1 MEAVMLSR
9 NNIHEKLRKMEPQ
22 KQRFSIRK
30 FTVGVASVLIGL
42 TFMGINS
49 QTVNAETTD
58 PEKVDATEEN
68 SEQVEKS
75 NDQTLSDVK
84 VQNEANASDSKTVE
98 PKNTDS
104 STETVSADN
113 NKSLK
118 NDQDNQKLTGK
129 SDSQETK
136 NSSER
141 NESEQQNTSAKNVR
155 ENDSTPAAEVN
166 KDDSSQRKEEQSP
179 VNSSVKEQQNKDNN
193 SDVAGKNATNIA
205 TPKDSNKNIKTD
217 SKKLTPGQV
226 EKSWRVELFAKDEN
240 LNNKATTLPVENP
253 KEYPTEYANDNNLNN
268 LTLYDTNNSSTR
280 ETVNLKDMYI
290 YQVAQLNDTK
300 QTAILAR
307 KSADDDNVYA
317 FIITPIWGSYYKS
330 YEAYRI
336 SNSNSNHILDLSNG
350 YKIYYTAPGTMEFN
364 DETIHY
370 SGSTLITGGRYQTL
384 RNEYSLSNVATDS
397 YSASIGEILPT
408 YQGNK
413 DTYSLVKFYDKN
425 GNLVKNDQDAI
436 YVEGWPGQTFTL
448 KNVSQYLK
456 VHKGYYLSNQKE
468 IYDHTDEDGNLTG
481 SISDFEVGGYYRKVY
496 YNNNGKI
503 SFIGLYHQIS
513 PDGTMAVSL
522 LNANGEQKGDTQYV
536 RAGKSVK
543 FDSDYGYAGYNWTAR
558 NPYVTGSVH
567 AIKYVQLGSVV
578 LYDKATGATLKEKQ
592 YKNDDSDPASAQ
604 LPYSYDKLNDLLKGK
619 GYVLDP
625 EFKESDYELAN
636 GQYSQDLR
644 IPYVKQIEV
653 TYSGSDSK
661 TYDGNPAEFNVQSV
675 KWTGG
680 LKTNTLTAGDFD
692 WSTGQA
698 PSDAGSYTLS
708 LNKKG
713 EAALRAA
720 NTNYNIQKISGSY
733 SYTIKP
739 AEVKAVTYSGSDS
752 KTYNGEPAAFDVQS
766 VEWTGLTDLNTST
779 LTAGDFDW
787 STADKQAPSA
797 AGAYTL
803 SLNETGKAALRAANK
818 NYNIKE
824 ISGSYSYTINP
835 AEVKAVTYSG
845 SDSKTYDGEPA
856 EFNVQSVKW
865 TGLTGLNT
873 STLTADD
880 FDWSTADKKAP
891 SAAGTY
897 TLSLNEKGKAALR
910 AANKNYNIKE
920 ISGSYSYTINPV
932 EADKDGHKI
941 PNAPTPQYKNDP
953 TQDTSVTYHPVKKP
967 GNKSHNHSGNKG
979 KISSKTVA
987 HKTQT
992 LTIVA
997 TANKSE
1003 KAQSNSTAK
1012 VEKSTSTNDK
1022 ETLPQTGE
1030 KNENEAGIFGLAI
1043 AAISSLFGLA
1053 AGKKRRKKEN

>member
-1 MEAVMLSR
+1 MLSR
-9 NNIHEKLRKMEPQ
+9 NNIHEKLRKMQPQ

-58 PEKVDATEEN
+58 SEEVDATEKN

-118 NDQDNQKLTGK
+118 NDQDNQQLTGK

-141 NESEQQNTSAKNVR
+141 NESEQQNTSAENVK

-193 SDVAGKNATNIA
+193 SGVAGKNATNIA

-226 EKSWRVELFAKDEN
+226 EKSWRVELFAEDKN
-240 LNNKATTLPVENP
+240 LNNNATTLPVENP
-253 KEYPTEYANDNNLNN
+253 EEYPTKYANNNNLNH
-268 LTLYDTNNSSTR
+268 LTLYDTNNHSTG

-290 YQVAQLNDTK
+290 YQVAQLNDTN

-317 FIITPIWGSYYKS
+317 FIITPEYNFWGSYYKS
-330 YEAYRI
+330 SYKAYRI
-336 SNSNSNHILDLSNG
+336 NSNNILDLSKG
-350 YKIYYTAPGTMEFN
+350 YKIYYNAPGTMEFSGK
-364 DETIHY
+364 TINY
-370 SGSTLITGGRYQTL
+370 SGSTLIKGGLYLNGRYQTL
-384 RNEYSLSNVATDS
+384 QNEYSISNVATG
-397 YSASIGEILPT
+397 SASTSIGEILPT

-425 GNLVKNDQDAI
+425 GNLVENDQDAI

-448 KNVSQYLK
+448 ENVSQYLK

-468 IYDHTDEDGNLTG
+468 IDEHTDHDGNLTG

-496 YNNNGKI
+496 YNNKGQI

-513 PDGTMAVSL
+513 SDGKMEVSAL
-522 LNANGEQKGDTQYV
+522 KANGEKIGNTQEV
-536 RAGKSVK
+536 EAGKSVK
-543 FDSDYGYAGYNWTAR
+543 FSIDTQTTWTAR

-578 LYDKATGATLKEKQ
+578 LYDKTTGDTLKEVQ

-604 LPYSYDKLNDLLKGK
+604 LPYSYGQLNDLLSHE

-644 IPYVKQIEV
+644 IPYVKQI
-653 TYSGSDSK
+653 K
-661 TYDGNPAEFNVQSV
+661 V
-675 KWTGG
+675 K
-680 LKTNTLTAGDFD
+680 
-692 WSTGQA
+692 
-698 PSDAGSYTLS
+698 
-708 LNKKG
+708 
-713 EAALRAA
+713 
-720 NTNYNIQKISGSY
+720 
-733 SYTIKP
+733 
-739 AEVKAVTYSGSDS
+739 YSGSDS
-752 KTYNGEPAAFDVQS
+752 KTYNGKPAEFNVQNVQS

-779 LTAGDFDW
+779 LTADDFTW
-787 STADKQAPSA
+787 NTADHKAPTA
-797 AGAYTL
+797 AGNYTL
-803 SLNETGKAALRAANK
+803 SLNANGEAALRAANK

-824 ISGSYSYTINP
+824 ISGSYNYTINP

-845 SDSKTYDGEPA
+845 SDSKTYNGKPA
-856 EFNVQSVKW
+856 EFNVQNVQSVEW
-865 TGLTGLNT
+865 TGLTDLNT

-880 FDWSTADKKAP
+880 FTWNTADHKAP
-891 SAAGTY
+891 TAAGNY
-897 TLSLNEKGKAALR
+897 TLS
-910 AANKNYNIKE
+910 
-920 ISGSYSYTINPV
+920 
-932 EADKDGHKI
+932 
-941 PNAPTPQYKNDP
+941 
-953 TQDTSVTYHPVKKP
+953 
-967 GNKSHNHSGNKG
+967 
-979 KISSKTVA
+979 
-987 HKTQT
+987 
-992 LTIVA
+992 
-997 TANKSE
+997 
-1003 KAQSNSTAK
+1003 
-1012 VEKSTSTNDK
+1012 
-1022 ETLPQTGE
+1022 
-1030 KNENEAGIFGLAI
+1030 
-1043 AAISSLFGLA
+1043 
-1053 AGKKRRKKEN
+1053 

>member
-1 MEAVMLSR
+1 MLSR

-58 PEKVDATEEN
+58 PEEVNATEEN

-118 NDQDNQKLTGK
+118 NDQDNQQLTGK

-268 LTLYDTNNSSTR
+268 LTLYDSSTG

-317 FIITPIWGSYYKS
+317 FIITPEYDIWES

-364 DETIHY
+364 GKTIHY
-370 SGSTLITGGRYQTL
+370 SGSTLITGDGSDQTL
-384 RNEYSLSNVATDS
+384 QNEYSISNVATGEE
-397 YSASIGEILPT
+397 AAAIGEILPT

-436 YVEGWPGQTFTL
+436 YVKGWPGQTFTL
-448 KNVSQYLK
+448 ENVSQSQYLK
-456 VHKGYYLSNQKE
+456 VHRGYYLSNQKE
-468 IYDHTDEDGNLTG
+468 ILDHTDEDGNLTG

-496 YNNNGKI
+496 YDNNGKI

-513 PDGTMAVSL
+513 PDGKMAVSL
-522 LNANGEQKGDTQYV
+522 LNANGKQIGKTQYV

-604 LPYSYDKLNDLLKGK
+604 LPYSYDKLNDLLSDE

-644 IPYVKQIEV
+644 IPYVKQIKV

-661 TYDGNPAEFNVQSV
+661 PYDG
-675 KWTGG
+675 
-680 LKTNTLTAGDFD
+680 
-692 WSTGQA
+692 
-698 PSDAGSYTLS
+698 
-708 LNKKG
+708 
-713 EAALRAA
+713 
-720 NTNYNIQKISGSY
+720 
-733 SYTIKP
+733 KP
-739 AEVKAVTYSGSDS
+739 AAINVT
-752 KTYNGEPAAFDVQS
+752 DVA
-766 VEWTGLTDLNTST
+766 WTGLTDLKTST
-779 LTAGDFDW
+779 LTADDFDW

-797 AGAYTL
+797 AG
-803 SLNETGKAALRAANK
+803 N
-818 NYNIKE
+818 
-824 ISGSYSYTINP
+824 
-835 AEVKAVTYSG
+835 
-845 SDSKTYDGEPA
+845 
-856 EFNVQSVKW
+856 
-865 TGLTGLNT
+865 
-873 STLTADD
+873 
-880 FDWSTADKKAP
+880 
-891 SAAGTY
+891 Y

-1043 AAISSLFGLA
+1043 AAIGSLFGLA

>member
-268 LTLYDTNNSSTR
+268 LPLYDTNNSSTG

-290 YQVAQLNDTK
+290 YQVAQLSDTN

-317 FIITPIWGSYYKS
+317 FIITPEYNIWGLYYKS
-330 YEAYRI
+330 SYKAYRI

-350 YKIYYTAPGTMEFN
+350 YNNGYKIYYTAPGTMEFN
-364 DETIHY
+364 SETIHY
-370 SGSTLITGGRYQTL
+370 SGSTVITGDGYRTL
-384 RNEYSLSNVATDS
+384 QNEYSISNVATGSD
-397 YSASIGEILPT
+397 YTSIGEILPT

-413 DTYSLVKFYDKN
+413 DLVKFYDKN
-425 GNLVKNDQDAI
+425 GNLVENDQDAI

-448 KNVSQYLK
+448 ENVSQYLK

-468 IYDHTDEDGNLTG
+468 IHDHTDEDGNLTG
-481 SISDFEVGGYYRKVY
+481 SISGFEVGGYYRKVY
-496 YNNNGKI
+496 YNNNGQI

-513 PDGTMAVSL
+513 PDGKMAVSL
-522 LNANGEQKGDTQYV
+522 LNANGKQIGKTQYV

-604 LPYSYDKLNDLLKGK
+604 LPYSYDKLNDLLSDE

-644 IPYVKQIEV
+644 IPYVKQIKV

-661 TYDGNPAEFNVQSV
+661 TYDGKPAAINVTDV
-675 KWTGG
+675 AWTGLTD
-680 LKTNTLTAGDFD
+680 LKTSTLTADDFTWNTAD
-692 WSTGQA
+692 HKA
-698 PSDAGSYTLS
+698 PTAAGNYTLS
-708 LNKKG
+708 LNANG

-720 NTNYNIQKISGSY
+720 NKNYKIQKISGSY

-739 AEVKAVTYSGSDS
+739 AEV
-752 KTYNGEPAAFDVQS
+752 
-766 VEWTGLTDLNTST
+766 
-779 LTAGDFDW
+779 
-787 STADKQAPSA
+787 
-797 AGAYTL
+797 
-803 SLNETGKAALRAANK
+803 
-818 NYNIKE
+818 
-824 ISGSYSYTINP
+824 
-835 AEVKAVTYSG
+835 
-845 SDSKTYDGEPA
+845 
-856 EFNVQSVKW
+856 
-865 TGLTGLNT
+865 
-873 STLTADD
+873 
-880 FDWSTADKKAP
+880 
-891 SAAGTY
+891 
-897 TLSLNEKGKAALR
+897 
-910 AANKNYNIKE
+910 
-920 ISGSYSYTINPV
+920 
-932 EADKDGHKI
+932 DKDGHKI

-1043 AAISSLFGLA
+1043 AAIGSLFGLA

>member
-118 NDQDNQKLTGK
+118 NDQDNQQLTGK

-136 NSSER
+136 NSSAE
-141 NESEQQNTSAKNVR
+141 NVR

-268 LTLYDTNNSSTR
+268 LTLYDTNNSSTK

-290 YQVAQLNDTK
+290 YQVAQLNDTN

-317 FIITPIWGSYYKS
+317 FIITPEYNIWGLYYKS
-330 YEAYRI
+330 SYKAYRI

-350 YKIYYTAPGTMEFN
+350 YNNGYKIYYTAPGTMEFN
-364 DETIHY
+364 GETIHY
-370 SGSTLITGGRYQTL
+370 SGSTVITGDGYRTL
-384 RNEYSLSNVATDS
+384 QNEYSISNVATGSD
-397 YSASIGEILPT
+397 YTSIGEILPT

-413 DTYSLVKFYDKN
+413 DLVKFYDKN
-425 GNLVKNDQDAI
+425 GNLVENDQDAI

-448 KNVSQYLK
+448 ENVSQYLK

-468 IYDHTDEDGNLTG
+468 INEHTKDGNLTG

-496 YNNNGKI
+496 YNNKGKI

-522 LNANGEQKGDTQYV
+522 LDANGTQIGSTQDV
-536 RAGKSVK
+536 GAGKSVK
-543 FDSDYGYAGYNWTAR
+543 FDSDHGYAGYNWTAR

-578 LYDKATGATLKEKQ
+578 LYDKTTGDTLKEVQ
-592 YKNDDSDPASAQ
+592 YKNNESDPASAQ
-604 LPYSYDKLNDLLKGK
+604 LPYSYDKLNDLLSDE

-644 IPYVKQIEV
+644 IPYVKQIKV

-661 TYDGNPAEFNVQSV
+661 TYDGKPAAINVTDV
-675 KWTGG
+675 AWTGLTD
-680 LKTNTLTAGDFD
+680 LKTSTLTADDFTWNTAD
-692 WSTGQA
+692 HKA
-698 PSDAGSYTLS
+698 PTAAGNYTLS
-708 LNKKG
+708 LNANG

-720 NTNYNIQKISGSY
+720 NKNYKIQKISGSY

-739 AEVKAVTYSGSDS
+739 AEV
-752 KTYNGEPAAFDVQS
+752 
-766 VEWTGLTDLNTST
+766 
-779 LTAGDFDW
+779 
-787 STADKQAPSA
+787 
-797 AGAYTL
+797 
-803 SLNETGKAALRAANK
+803 
-818 NYNIKE
+818 
-824 ISGSYSYTINP
+824 
-835 AEVKAVTYSG
+835 
-845 SDSKTYDGEPA
+845 
-856 EFNVQSVKW
+856 
-865 TGLTGLNT
+865 
-873 STLTADD
+873 
-880 FDWSTADKKAP
+880 
-891 SAAGTY
+891 
-897 TLSLNEKGKAALR
+897 
-910 AANKNYNIKE
+910 
-920 ISGSYSYTINPV
+920 
-932 EADKDGHKI
+932 DKDGHKI
-941 PNAPTPQYKNDP
+941 PNAPTPQYKNDSTPQYKNDSTPQYKNDSTPQYKNDP

-1043 AAISSLFGLA
+1043 AAIGSLFGLA

>member
-1 MEAVMLSR
+1 MLSR

-58 PEKVDATEEN
+58 PEEVNATEEN

-118 NDQDNQKLTGK
+118 NDQDNQQLTGK

-136 NSSER
+136 NSSAE
-141 NESEQQNTSAKNVR
+141 NVR

-166 KDDSSQRKEEQSP
+166 KDDSSQRKEEQLP

-193 SDVAGKNATNIA
+193 SGVAGKNATNIA

-226 EKSWRVELFAKDEN
+226 EKSWRVELFAEDKN
-240 LNNKATTLPVENP
+240 LNNNATTLPVENP
-253 KEYPTEYANDNNLNN
+253 EEYPTKYANNNNLNH
-268 LTLYDTNNSSTR
+268 LTLYDTNNSSTG

-317 FIITPIWGSYYKS
+317 FIIKYNRFWGSSYK
-330 YEAYRI
+330 AYRI
-336 SNSNSNHILDLSNG
+336 SSNNNLALSTG
-350 YKIYYTAPGTMEFN
+350 YKIYYTAPGTTKIYYTAPGTTEFN
-364 DETIHY
+364 SETIHC
-370 SGSTLITGGRYQTL
+370 SGSTLITGNGYQTL
-384 RNEYSLSNVATDS
+384 QNEYSISNVANRSEGT
-397 YSASIGEILPT
+397 SIGEILPT

-425 GNLVKNDQDAI
+425 GNLVENDQDAI

-448 KNVSQYLK
+448 ENVSQYLK

-522 LNANGEQKGDTQYV
+522 LNANGEQIGDTQYV

-604 LPYSYDKLNDLLKGK
+604 LPYSYDKLNDLLSDE

-644 IPYVKQIEV
+644 IPYVKQIKV

-661 TYDGNPAEFNVQSV
+661 
-675 KWTGG
+675 
-680 LKTNTLTAGDFD
+680 
-692 WSTGQA
+692 
-698 PSDAGSYTLS
+698 
-708 LNKKG
+708 
-713 EAALRAA
+713 
-720 NTNYNIQKISGSY
+720 I
-733 SYTIKP
+733 
-739 AEVKAVTYSGSDS
+739 
-752 KTYNGEPAAFDVQS
+752 
-766 VEWTGLTDLNTST
+766 
-779 LTAGDFDW
+779 
-787 STADKQAPSA
+787 
-797 AGAYTL
+797 
-803 SLNETGKAALRAANK
+803 
-818 NYNIKE
+818 
-824 ISGSYSYTINP
+824 
-835 AEVKAVTYSG
+835 
-845 SDSKTYDGEPA
+845 YDGEPA
-856 EFNVQSVKW
+856 
-865 TGLTGLNT
+865 
-873 STLTADD
+873 
-880 FDWSTADKKAP
+880 
-891 SAAGTY
+891 
-897 TLSLNEKGKAALR
+897 
-910 AANKNYNIKE
+910 
-920 ISGSYSYTINPV
+920 
-932 EADKDGHKI
+932 
-941 PNAPTPQYKNDP
+941 
-953 TQDTSVTYHPVKKP
+953 
-967 GNKSHNHSGNKG
+967 
-979 KISSKTVA
+979 
-987 HKTQT
+987 
-992 LTIVA
+992 
-997 TANKSE
+997 
-1003 KAQSNSTAK
+1003 
-1012 VEKSTSTNDK
+1012 
-1022 ETLPQTGE
+1022 
-1030 KNENEAGIFGLAI
+1030 
-1043 AAISSLFGLA
+1043 
-1053 AGKKRRKKEN
+1053 

>member
-1 MEAVMLSR
+1 MESIMLSR

-58 PEKVDATEEN
+58 PEEVNATEEN

-118 NDQDNQKLTGK
+118 NDQDNQQLTGK
-129 SDSQETK
+129 SDLQETK
-136 NSSER
+136 NSSAE
-141 NESEQQNTSAKNVR
+141 NVR

-253 KEYPTEYANDNNLNN
+253 EEYPRKYANDNNLNN
-268 LTLYDTNNSSTR
+268 LTLYDTNNSSTG

-290 YQVAQLNDTK
+290 YQVAQLNYTH

-317 FIITPIWGSYYKS
+317 FIITPKYDIWGLYYKS
-330 YEAYRI
+330 SYKAYRI

-364 DETIHY
+364 GETIHY
-370 SGSTLITGGRYQTL
+370 SGSTLITGDGSQTL
-384 RNEYSLSNVATDS
+384 QNEYSISNVATDS
-397 YSASIGEILPT
+397 YSTSIGEIPPT

-425 GNLVKNDQDAI
+425 GNLVENDQDAI

-448 KNVSQYLK
+448 ENVSQYLK
-456 VHKGYYLSNQKE
+456 VHEGYYLSNQKE
-468 IYDHTDEDGNLTG
+468 IHDHTDEDGNLTG
-481 SISDFEVGGYYRKVY
+481 SISGFEVGGYYRKVY
-496 YNNNGKI
+496 YNNNGQI
-503 SFIGLYHQIS
+503 RFIGLYHQIS

-522 LNANGEQKGDTQYV
+522 LNAKGKQIGNTQDV
-536 RAGKSVK
+536 GADKSVK
-543 FDSDYGYAGYNWTAR
+543 FDSDHGYAGYNWTAR

-578 LYDKATGATLKEKQ
+578 LYDKTTGAILKEVQ
-592 YKNDDSDPASAQ
+592 YNNDDSDPASAQ
-604 LPYSYDKLNDLLKGK
+604 LPYSYGQLNDLLE

-644 IPYVKQIEV
+644 IPYVKQIKV

-661 TYDGNPAEFNVQSV
+661 TYDGNPAEFNV
-675 KWTGG
+675 
-680 LKTNTLTAGDFD
+680 
-692 WSTGQA
+692 
-698 PSDAGSYTLS
+698 
-708 LNKKG
+708 NK
-713 EAALRAA
+713 
-720 NTNYNIQKISGSY
+720 
-733 SYTIKP
+733 
-739 AEVKAVTYSGSDS
+739 
-752 KTYNGEPAAFDVQS
+752 
-766 VEWTGLTDLNTST
+766 VE
-779 LTAGDFDW
+779 
-787 STADKQAPSA
+787 
-797 AGAYTL
+797 
-803 SLNETGKAALRAANK
+803 
-818 NYNIKE
+818 
-824 ISGSYSYTINP
+824 
-835 AEVKAVTYSG
+835 
-845 SDSKTYDGEPA
+845 
-856 EFNVQSVKW
+856 W

-873 STLTADD
+873 STLTAND
-880 FDWSTADKKAP
+880 FDWSTGQAP

-897 TLSLNEKGKAALR
+897 TLSLNETGEAALR
-910 AANKNYNIKE
+910 AANKNYNIQK
-920 ISGSYSYTINPV
+920 ISGSCNYTIKPAEV
-932 EADKDGHKI
+932 DKDGHKI
-941 PNAPTPQYKNDP
+941 PNAPTPQYKNDPTPQYENDP

-987 HKTQT
+987 PKPQT
-992 LTIVA
+992 LTTVA

-1043 AAISSLFGLA
+1043 AAIGSLFGLA

>member
-58 PEKVDATEEN
+58 PEEVNATEEN

-118 NDQDNQKLTGK
+118 NDQDNQQLTGK

-136 NSSER
+136 NSSAE
-141 NESEQQNTSAKNVR
+141 NVR

-217 SKKLTPGQV
+217 SKKLTPEQV
-226 EKSWRVELFAKDEN
+226 EKLWGEELFAKDKN
-240 LNNKATTLPVENP
+240 LNNNATTFPVENP
-253 KEYPTEYANDNNLNN
+253 EKYPIKYANDNNLNN
-268 LTLYDTNNSSTR
+268 LPLYDTNNSSTG

-290 YQVAQLNDTK
+290 YQVAQLSDTN

-317 FIITPIWGSYYKS
+317 FIIKYNFWGSSYK
-330 YEAYRI
+330 AYRI
-336 SNSNSNHILDLSNG
+336 SSNNNLDLSTG
-350 YKIYYTAPGTMEFN
+350 YSIYYTAPGTTEFN
-364 DETIHY
+364 RKTIHY
-370 SGSTLITGGRYQTL
+370 SGSTLITGNGYQTL
-384 RNEYSLSNVATDS
+384 QNEYSISNVANRSEGT
-397 YSASIGEILPT
+397 SIGEILPT

-425 GNLVKNDQDAI
+425 GNLVENDQDAI

-448 KNVSQYLK
+448 ENVSQYLK
-456 VHKGYYLSNQKE
+456 VHEGYYLSNQKE
-468 IYDHTDEDGNLTG
+468 IHDHTDEDGNLTG

-496 YNNNGKI
+496 YDNNGKI

-522 LNANGEQKGDTQYV
+522 LNANGKQIGDTQYV
-536 RAGKSVK
+536 GAGKSVK

-578 LYDKATGATLKEKQ
+578 LYDKATGDTLEEVQ

-604 LPYSYDKLNDLLKGK
+604 LPYSYVQLNDLLKGK

-653 TYSGSDSK
+653 TYSGS
-661 TYDGNPAEFNVQSV
+661 G
-675 KWTGG
+675 
-680 LKTNTLTAGDFD
+680 
-692 WSTGQA
+692 
-698 PSDAGSYTLS
+698 
-708 LNKKG
+708 
-713 EAALRAA
+713 
-720 NTNYNIQKISGSY
+720 
-733 SYTIKP
+733 
-739 AEVKAVTYSGSDS
+739 
-752 KTYNGEPAAFDVQS
+752 
-766 VEWTGLTDLNTST
+766 
-779 LTAGDFDW
+779 
-787 STADKQAPSA
+787 
-797 AGAYTL
+797 
-803 SLNETGKAALRAANK
+803 
-818 NYNIKE
+818 
-824 ISGSYSYTINP
+824 
-835 AEVKAVTYSG
+835 
-845 SDSKTYDGEPA
+845 SKTYDGEPA
-856 EFNVQSVKW
+856 AFNVQSVNW
-865 TGLTGLNT
+865 TDLKNLNT

-880 FDWSTADKKAP
+880 FDWSTADKQAP
-891 SAAGTY
+891 SAAGSY
-897 TLSLNEKGKAALR
+897 TLRLNKTGEAALR
-910 AANKNYNIKE
+910 AANTNYNIQK

-1043 AAISSLFGLA
+1043 AAIGSLFGLA

>member
-9 NNIHEKLRKMEPQ
+9 NNIHEKLRKMQPQ

-58 PEKVDATEEN
+58 SEEVDATEKN

-226 EKSWRVELFAKDEN
+226 EKSWRVELFAKDKN

-253 KEYPTEYANDNNLNN
+253 KEYPTKYANDNNLNN
-268 LTLYDTNNSSTR
+268 LTLYDTNNSSTG

-290 YQVAQLNDTK
+290 YQVARLSGIGTN
-300 QTAILAR
+300 QTVILAR
-307 KSADDDNVYA
+307 KSADDDNIYA
-317 FIITPIWGSYYKS
+317 FIITSEYNFWGSNYTYK
-330 YEAYRI
+330 AYRI
-336 SNSNSNHILDLSNG
+336 ESNKSNNTLKLSNG
-350 YKIYYTAPGTMEFN
+350 YKIYYTAPGTQEFN
-364 DETIHY
+364 GKTIHC
-370 SGSTLITGGRYQTL
+370 SGSTVITGGLMQ
-384 RNEYSLSNVATDS
+384 NEYCISNVGIGS
-397 YSASIGEILPT
+397 YSTSIGSILPT

-436 YVEGWPGQTFTL
+436 YVKGWPGQTFTL
-448 KNVSQYLK
+448 ENVSQYLK

-468 IYDHTDEDGNLTG
+468 IHDHTDEDGNLTG
-481 SISDFEVGGYYRKVY
+481 SISGFEVGDYYRKVY
-496 YNNNGKI
+496 YDNNGQI

-522 LNANGEQKGDTQYV
+522 LNANGKQIGSTQDV
-536 RAGKSVK
+536 GAGKSVK
-543 FDSDYGYAGYNWTAR
+543 FDSDHGYAGYNWTAR

-578 LYDKATGATLKEKQ
+578 LYDKTTGDTLKEVQ

-604 LPYSYDKLNDLLKGK
+604 LPYSYGQLNDLLSHE

-644 IPYVKQIEV
+644 IPYVKQI
-653 TYSGSDSK
+653 K
-661 TYDGNPAEFNVQSV
+661 V
-675 KWTGG
+675 K
-680 LKTNTLTAGDFD
+680 
-692 WSTGQA
+692 
-698 PSDAGSYTLS
+698 
-708 LNKKG
+708 
-713 EAALRAA
+713 
-720 NTNYNIQKISGSY
+720 
-733 SYTIKP
+733 
-739 AEVKAVTYSGSDS
+739 YSGSDS
-752 KTYNGEPAAFDVQS
+752 KTYNGKPAAFNVQD
-766 VEWTGLTDLNTST
+766 VEWTGL
-779 LTAGDFDW
+779 
-787 STADKQAPSA
+787 P
-797 AGAYTL
+797 
-803 SLNETGKAALRAANK
+803 
-818 NYNIKE
+818 
-824 ISGSYSYTINP
+824 
-835 AEVKAVTYSG
+835 
-845 SDSKTYDGEPA
+845 
-856 EFNVQSVKW
+856 
-865 TGLTGLNT
+865 GLNT
-873 STLTADD
+873 STLT
-880 FDWSTADKKAP
+880 
-891 SAAGTY
+891 
-897 TLSLNEKGKAALR
+897 
-910 AANKNYNIKE
+910 
-920 ISGSYSYTINPV
+920 
-932 EADKDGHKI
+932 
-941 PNAPTPQYKNDP
+941 
-953 TQDTSVTYHPVKKP
+953 
-967 GNKSHNHSGNKG
+967 
-979 KISSKTVA
+979 
-987 HKTQT
+987 
-992 LTIVA
+992 
-997 TANKSE
+997 
-1003 KAQSNSTAK
+1003 
-1012 VEKSTSTNDK
+1012 
-1022 ETLPQTGE
+1022 
-1030 KNENEAGIFGLAI
+1030 
-1043 AAISSLFGLA
+1043 
-1053 AGKKRRKKEN
+1053 

>member
-58 PEKVDATEEN
+58 PEEVNATVEN

-113 NKSLK
+113 NKLLK
-118 NDQDNQKLTGK
+118 NDQDNQQLTGK

-141 NESEQQNTSAKNVR
+141 NESEQQNTSAENVR

-193 SDVAGKNATNIA
+193 SGVAGKNATNIA

-268 LTLYDTNNSSTR
+268 LPLYDTNNSSTG

-290 YQVAQLNDTK
+290 YQVAQLSDTN

-317 FIITPIWGSYYKS
+317 FIITPEYNFWGSYYKS
-330 YEAYRI
+330 SYKAYRI

-350 YKIYYTAPGTMEFN
+350 YNNGYKIYYTAPGTMEFN
-364 DETIHY
+364 SETIHY
-370 SGSTLITGGRYQTL
+370 SGSTVITGDGYQTL
-384 RNEYSLSNVATDS
+384 RNEYSISNVATGEE
-397 YSASIGEILPT
+397 ATSIGEILPT

-425 GNLVKNDQDAI
+425 GNLVENDQDAI

-468 IYDHTDEDGNLTG
+468 IHDHTDEDGNLTG
-481 SISDFEVGGYYRKVY
+481 SISDFEVFGYYRKVY
-496 YNNNGKI
+496 YDNSGQI
-503 SFIGLYHQIS
+503 SYIGLYHQIS

-522 LNANGEQKGDTQYV
+522 LDANGKQVGDTQYV

-543 FDSDYGYAGYNWTAR
+543 FDSYNWTAR

-604 LPYSYDKLNDLLKGK
+604 LPYSYDKLNDLLSDE

-653 TYSGSDSK
+653 TYSGS
-661 TYDGNPAEFNVQSV
+661 G
-675 KWTGG
+675 
-680 LKTNTLTAGDFD
+680 
-692 WSTGQA
+692 
-698 PSDAGSYTLS
+698 
-708 LNKKG
+708 
-713 EAALRAA
+713 
-720 NTNYNIQKISGSY
+720 
-733 SYTIKP
+733 
-739 AEVKAVTYSGSDS
+739 
-752 KTYNGEPAAFDVQS
+752 
-766 VEWTGLTDLNTST
+766 
-779 LTAGDFDW
+779 
-787 STADKQAPSA
+787 
-797 AGAYTL
+797 
-803 SLNETGKAALRAANK
+803 
-818 NYNIKE
+818 
-824 ISGSYSYTINP
+824 
-835 AEVKAVTYSG
+835 
-845 SDSKTYDGEPA
+845 SKTYDGEPA
-856 EFNVQSVKW
+856 AFNVQNVQSVEW

-880 FDWSTADKKAP
+880 FDWSTGQAP

-1043 AAISSLFGLA
+1043 AAIGSLFGLA

>member
-268 LTLYDTNNSSTR
+268 LPLYDTNNSSTG

-290 YQVAQLNDTK
+290 YQVAQLSDTN

-317 FIITPIWGSYYKS
+317 FIITPEYNIWGLYYKS
-330 YEAYRI
+330 SYKAYRI

-350 YKIYYTAPGTMEFN
+350 YNNGYKIYYTAPGTMEFN
-364 DETIHY
+364 SETIHY
-370 SGSTLITGGRYQTL
+370 SGSTVITGDGYRTL
-384 RNEYSLSNVATDS
+384 QNEYSISNVATGSD
-397 YSASIGEILPT
+397 YTSIGEILPT

-413 DTYSLVKFYDKN
+413 DLVKFYDKN
-425 GNLVKNDQDAI
+425 GNLVENDQDAI

-448 KNVSQYLK
+448 ENVSQYLK

-468 IYDHTDEDGNLTG
+468 IHDHTDEDGNLTG

-496 YNNNGKI
+496 YANNGQI

-522 LNANGEQKGDTQYV
+522 LNANGKQIGKTQYV

-604 LPYSYDKLNDLLKGK
+604 LPYSYDKLNDLLSDE

-644 IPYVKQIEV
+644 IPYVKQIKV

-661 TYDGNPAEFNVQSV
+661 TYDG
-675 KWTGG
+675 
-680 LKTNTLTAGDFD
+680 
-692 WSTGQA
+692 
-698 PSDAGSYTLS
+698 
-708 LNKKG
+708 
-713 EAALRAA
+713 
-720 NTNYNIQKISGSY
+720 
-733 SYTIKP
+733 KP
-739 AEVKAVTYSGSDS
+739 AAINVT
-752 KTYNGEPAAFDVQS
+752 DVA
-766 VEWTGLTDLNTST
+766 WTGLTDLKTST
-779 LTAGDFDW
+779 LTADDFTW
-787 STADKQAPSA
+787 NTADHKAPTA
-797 AGAYTL
+797 AGNYTL
-803 SLNETGKAALRAANK
+803 SLNANGEAALRAANK
-818 NYNIKE
+818 NYKIQK

-845 SDSKTYDGEPA
+845 SDSKTYDGKPA
-856 EFNVQSVKW
+856 AFNVQSVKW

-880 FDWSTADKKAP
+880 FDWSTADKQAP
-891 SAAGTY
+891 SDAGTY
-897 TLSLNEKGKAALR
+897 TLSLNKNGEAALR
-910 AANKNYNIKE
+910 AANKNYNIQK
-920 ISGSYSYTINPV
+920 ISGSYSYTIKPAEV
-932 EADKDGHKI
+932 DKDGHKI

-1043 AAISSLFGLA
+1043 AAIGSLFGLA

>member
-268 LTLYDTNNSSTR
+268 LPLYDTNNSSTG

-290 YQVAQLNDTK
+290 YQVAQLSDTN

-317 FIITPIWGSYYKS
+317 FIITPEYNIWGLYYKS
-330 YEAYRI
+330 SYKAYRI

-350 YKIYYTAPGTMEFN
+350 YNNGYKIYYTAPGTMEFN
-364 DETIHY
+364 SETIHY
-370 SGSTLITGGRYQTL
+370 SGSTVITGDGYRTL
-384 RNEYSLSNVATDS
+384 QNEYSISNVATGSD
-397 YSASIGEILPT
+397 YTSIGEILPT

-413 DTYSLVKFYDKN
+413 DLVKFYDKN
-425 GNLVKNDQDAI
+425 GNLVENDQDAI

-448 KNVSQYLK
+448 ENVSQYLK

-468 IYDHTDEDGNLTG
+468 IDEHTDDDGNLTG

-496 YNNNGKI
+496 YNNNGQI

-513 PDGTMAVSL
+513 PDGKMAVSL
-522 LNANGEQKGDTQYV
+522 LNANGKQIGKTQYV

-604 LPYSYDKLNDLLKGK
+604 LPYSYGQLNDLLSDE

-644 IPYVKQIEV
+644 IPYVKQIKV

-661 TYDGNPAEFNVQSV
+661 TYDG
-675 KWTGG
+675 
-680 LKTNTLTAGDFD
+680 
-692 WSTGQA
+692 
-698 PSDAGSYTLS
+698 
-708 LNKKG
+708 
-713 EAALRAA
+713 
-720 NTNYNIQKISGSY
+720 
-733 SYTIKP
+733 KP
-739 AEVKAVTYSGSDS
+739 AAINVT
-752 KTYNGEPAAFDVQS
+752 DVA
-766 VEWTGLTDLNTST
+766 WTGLTDLKTST
-779 LTAGDFDW
+779 LTADDFTW
-787 STADKQAPSA
+787 NTADHKAPTA
-797 AGAYTL
+797 AGNYTL
-803 SLNETGKAALRAANK
+803 SLNANGEAALRAANK
-818 NYNIKE
+818 NYKIQK

-845 SDSKTYDGEPA
+845 SDSKTYDGKPA
-856 EFNVQSVKW
+856 AFNVQSVKW

-880 FDWSTADKKAP
+880 FDWSTADKQAP
-891 SAAGTY
+891 SDAGTY
-897 TLSLNEKGKAALR
+897 TLSLNKNGEAALR
-910 AANKNYNIKE
+910 AANKNYNIQK
-920 ISGSYSYTINPV
+920 ISGSYSYTIKPAEV
-932 EADKDGHKI
+932 DKDGHKI

-1043 AAISSLFGLA
+1043 AAIGSLFGLA

>member
-268 LTLYDTNNSSTR
+268 LPLYDTNNSSTG

-290 YQVAQLNDTK
+290 YQVAQLSDTN

-317 FIITPIWGSYYKS
+317 FIITPEYNIWGLYYKS
-330 YEAYRI
+330 SYKAYRI

-350 YKIYYTAPGTMEFN
+350 YNNGYKIYYTAPGTMEFN
-364 DETIHY
+364 SETIHY
-370 SGSTLITGGRYQTL
+370 SGSTVITGDGYRTL
-384 RNEYSLSNVATDS
+384 QNEYSISNVATGSD
-397 YSASIGEILPT
+397 YTSIGEILPT

-413 DTYSLVKFYDKN
+413 DLVKFYDKN
-425 GNLVKNDQDAI
+425 GNLVENDQDAI

-448 KNVSQYLK
+448 ENVSQYLK

-468 IYDHTDEDGNLTG
+468 IHDHTDEDGNLTG

-496 YNNNGKI
+496 YANNGQI

-522 LNANGEQKGDTQYV
+522 LNANGKQIGKTQDV
-536 RAGKSVK
+536 GAGKSVK
-543 FDSDYGYAGYNWTAR
+543 FDSDHGYAGYNWTAR

-578 LYDKATGATLKEKQ
+578 LYDKTTGAILKEVQ
-592 YKNDDSDPASAQ
+592 YNNDDSDPASAQ
-604 LPYSYDKLNDLLKGK
+604 LPYSYGQLNDLLSDE

-644 IPYVKQIEV
+644 IPYVKQIKV

-661 TYDGNPAEFNVQSV
+661 TYDG
-675 KWTGG
+675 
-680 LKTNTLTAGDFD
+680 
-692 WSTGQA
+692 
-698 PSDAGSYTLS
+698 
-708 LNKKG
+708 
-713 EAALRAA
+713 
-720 NTNYNIQKISGSY
+720 
-733 SYTIKP
+733 KP
-739 AEVKAVTYSGSDS
+739 AAINVT
-752 KTYNGEPAAFDVQS
+752 DVA
-766 VEWTGLTDLNTST
+766 WTGLTDLKTST
-779 LTAGDFDW
+779 LTADDFTW
-787 STADKQAPSA
+787 NTADHKAPTA
-797 AGAYTL
+797 AGNYTL
-803 SLNETGKAALRAANK
+803 SLNANGEAALRAANK
-818 NYNIKE
+818 NYKIQK

-845 SDSKTYDGEPA
+845 SDSKTYDGKPA
-856 EFNVQSVKW
+856 AFNVQSVKW

-880 FDWSTADKKAP
+880 FDWSTADKQAP
-891 SAAGTY
+891 SDAGNY
-897 TLSLNEKGKAALR
+897 TLSLNKNGEAALR
-910 AANKNYNIKE
+910 AANKNYKIQK
-920 ISGSYSYTINPV
+920 ISGSYSYTIKPAEV
-932 EADKDGHKI
+932 DKDGHKI
-941 PNAPTPQYKNDP
+941 PNAPTPQYKNDPTPQYKNDP

-1043 AAISSLFGLA
+1043 AAIGSLFGLA

>member
-268 LTLYDTNNSSTR
+268 LPLYDTNNYSTG

-290 YQVAQLNDTK
+290 YQVAQLSDTN

-317 FIITPIWGSYYKS
+317 FIIKYNFWGSSYK
-330 YEAYRI
+330 AYRI
-336 SNSNSNHILDLSNG
+336 SSNNNLDLSTG
-350 YKIYYTAPGTMEFN
+350 YSIYYTAPGTTEFN
-364 DETIHY
+364 GETIHY
-370 SGSTLITGGRYQTL
+370 SGSTLITGNGYQTL
-384 RNEYSLSNVATDS
+384 QNEYSISNVANRSEGT
-397 YSASIGEILPT
+397 SIGEILPT

-448 KNVSQYLK
+448 KNVSQYLQ

-468 IYDHTDEDGNLTG
+468 INEHTKDGNLTG

-496 YNNNGKI
+496 YNNNGQI
-503 SFIGLYHQIS
+503 SFIGLYHQIL

-522 LNANGEQKGDTQYV
+522 LNANGEQIGDTQDV
-536 RAGKSVK
+536 RAGKSVN
-543 FDSDYGYAGYNWTAR
+543 FDSYHGYAGYNWTAR

-578 LYDKATGATLKEKQ
+578 LYDKATGDTLEEVQ

-604 LPYSYDKLNDLLKGK
+604 LPYRYGQLNDLLK

-653 TYSGSDSK
+653 TYSGSGSK
-661 TYDGNPAEFNVQSV
+661 TYDG
-675 KWTGG
+675 K
-680 LKTNTLTAGDFD
+680 
-692 WSTGQA
+692 
-698 PSDAGSYTLS
+698 
-708 LNKKG
+708 
-713 EAALRAA
+713 
-720 NTNYNIQKISGSY
+720 
-733 SYTIKP
+733 
-739 AEVKAVTYSGSDS
+739 
-752 KTYNGEPAAFDVQS
+752 PAAFDVQS
-766 VEWTGLTDLNTST
+766 VEWTGLTDLNTNN

-787 STADKQAPSA
+787 STADKKAPSA

-803 SLNETGKAALRAANK
+803 SLNKTGEAALRAANK

-824 ISGSYSYTINP
+824 ISGSYNYTINP
-835 AEVKAVTYSG
+835 AEVEAVTYSG
-845 SDSKTYDGEPA
+845 SGSKTYDGKPA
-856 EFNVQSVKW
+856 AFNVQSVKW

-891 SAAGTY
+891 SAAGAY

-920 ISGSYSYTINPV
+920 ISGSYSYTINPA

-1043 AAISSLFGLA
+1043 AAIGSLFGLA

>member
-22 KQRFSIRK
+22 KQHFSIRK

-118 NDQDNQKLTGK
+118 NDQDNQQLTGK

-136 NSSER
+136 NSSAE
-141 NESEQQNTSAKNVR
+141 NVR

-253 KEYPTEYANDNNLNN
+253 EEYPRKYANDNNLNN
-268 LTLYDTNNSSTR
+268 LTLYDTNNSSTG

-290 YQVAQLNDTK
+290 YQVAQLNYTH

-317 FIITPIWGSYYKS
+317 FIITPKYDIWGSNYTYK
-330 YEAYRI
+330 AYRI
-336 SNSNSNHILDLSNG
+336 ESNKSNNTLKLSNG
-350 YKIYYTAPGTMEFN
+350 YKIYYTAPGTQEFN
-364 DETIHY
+364 GKTIHWTIHC
-370 SGSTLITGGRYQTL
+370 SGSTVITGGLMQ
-384 RNEYSLSNVATDS
+384 NEYCISNVGIGS
-397 YSASIGEILPT
+397 YSTSIGSILPT

-436 YVEGWPGQTFTL
+436 YVKGWPGQTFTL
-448 KNVSQYLK
+448 ENVSQYLK

-468 IYDHTDEDGNLTG
+468 IHDHTDEDGNLTG
-481 SISDFEVGGYYRKVY
+481 SISGFEVGDYYRKVY
-496 YNNNGKI
+496 YDNNGQI

-522 LNANGEQKGDTQYV
+522 LNANGKQIGNTQDV
-536 RAGKSVK
+536 GAGKSVK
-543 FDSDYGYAGYNWTAR
+543 FDSDHGYAGYNWTAR

-578 LYDKATGATLKEKQ
+578 LYDKTTGAILKEVQ
-592 YKNDDSDPASAQ
+592 YNNDDSDPASAQ
-604 LPYSYDKLNDLLKGK
+604 LPYSYGQLNDLLE

-644 IPYVKQIEV
+644 IPYVKQIKV
-653 TYSGSDSK
+653 TYSGGDSK
-661 TYDGNPAEFNVQSV
+661 TYD
-675 KWTGG
+675 
-680 LKTNTLTAGDFD
+680 
-692 WSTGQA
+692 
-698 PSDAGSYTLS
+698 
-708 LNKKG
+708 
-713 EAALRAA
+713 
-720 NTNYNIQKISGSY
+720 
-733 SYTIKP
+733 
-739 AEVKAVTYSGSDS
+739 
-752 KTYNGEPAAFDVQS
+752 GEPAAFDVQS
-766 VEWTGLTDLNTST
+766 VKWTVLTDLKNLKNLNTST

-787 STADKQAPSA
+787 STADKQAP
-797 AGAYTL
+797 
-803 SLNETGKAALRAANK
+803 
-818 NYNIKE
+818 I
-824 ISGSYSYTINP
+824 
-835 AEVKAVTYSG
+835 
-845 SDSKTYDGEPA
+845 D
-856 EFNVQSVKW
+856 
-865 TGLTGLNT
+865 
-873 STLTADD
+873 
-880 FDWSTADKKAP
+880 
-891 SAAGTY
+891 AGTY
-897 TLSLNEKGKAALR
+897 TLSLNEKGEAALR

-932 EADKDGHKI
+932 EVDKDGHKI
-941 PNAPTPQYKNDP
+941 PNAPTPQYKNDPTPQYKNDP

-1043 AAISSLFGLA
+1043 AAIGSLFGLA

>member
-22 KQRFSIRK
+22 KQHFSIRK

-75 NDQTLSDVK
+75 NDQILSDVK
-84 VQNEANASDSKTVE
+84 VQNEANASDSKNVE

-113 NKSLK
+113 NKSPK
-118 NDQDNQKLTGK
+118 NDQDNQQLTGK

-193 SDVAGKNATNIA
+193 SGVAGKNATNIA

-253 KEYPTEYANDNNLNN
+253 EEYPRKYANDNNLNN
-268 LTLYDTNNSSTR
+268 LTLYDTNNSSTG

-290 YQVAQLNDTK
+290 YQVAQLNYTH
-300 QTAILAR
+300 QTTILAR

-317 FIITPIWGSYYKS
+317 FIITPKYDIWGLYYEYK
-330 YEAYRI
+330 AYRI
-336 SNSNSNHILDLSNG
+336 SNGNHILDLSNG

-364 DETIHY
+364 GETIHY

-413 DTYSLVKFYDKN
+413 DLVKFYDKN
-425 GNLVKNDQDAI
+425 GNLVENDQDAI

-448 KNVSQYLK
+448 ENVSQYLK

-468 IYDHTDEDGNLTG
+468 IHDHTDEDGNLTG
-481 SISDFEVGGYYRKVY
+481 SISGFEFGGYYRKVY
-496 YNNNGKI
+496 YNNNGQI

-522 LNANGEQKGDTQYV
+522 LNANGKQIGNTQDV
-536 RAGKSVK
+536 GAGKSVK
-543 FDSDYGYAGYNWTAR
+543 FDSDHGYAGYNWTAR

-578 LYDKATGATLKEKQ
+578 LYDKTTGAILKEVQ
-592 YKNDDSDPASAQ
+592 YNNDDSDPASAQ
-604 LPYSYDKLNDLLKGK
+604 LPYSYGQLNDLLE

-644 IPYVKQIEV
+644 IPYVKQIKV
-653 TYSGSDSK
+653 TYSGSGSK
-661 TYDGNPAEFNVQSV
+661 TYDGKPAAFNVQSV
-675 KWTGG
+675 
-680 LKTNTLTAGDFD
+680 
-692 WSTGQA
+692 
-698 PSDAGSYTLS
+698 
-708 LNKKG
+708 
-713 EAALRAA
+713 E
-720 NTNYNIQKISGSY
+720 
-733 SYTIKP
+733 
-739 AEVKAVTYSGSDS
+739 
-752 KTYNGEPAAFDVQS
+752 
-766 VEWTGLTDLNTST
+766 
-779 LTAGDFDW
+779 
-787 STADKQAPSA
+787 
-797 AGAYTL
+797 
-803 SLNETGKAALRAANK
+803 
-818 NYNIKE
+818 
-824 ISGSYSYTINP
+824 
-835 AEVKAVTYSG
+835 
-845 SDSKTYDGEPA
+845 
-856 EFNVQSVKW
+856 W

-880 FDWSTADKKAP
+880 FDWSTADKQAP

-920 ISGSYSYTINPV
+920 ISGSYNYTINPAEV
-932 EADKDGHKI
+932 DKDDHKI

-953 TQDTSVTYHPVKKP
+953 TQDTPVTYHPVKKP

-987 HKTQT
+987 QKISSKTVAQKISSKTVAHKTQT
-992 LTIVA
+992 LTTVA

-1030 KNENEAGIFGLAI
+1030 KNENEVGIFGLAI
-1043 AAISSLFGLA
+1043 AAIGSLFGLA

>member
-268 LTLYDTNNSSTR
+268 LPLYDTNNSSTR

-290 YQVAQLNDTK
+290 YQVAQLNDTN

-317 FIITPIWGSYYKS
+317 FIITPEYNIWGLYYKS
-330 YEAYRI
+330 SYKAYRI

-364 DETIHY
+364 GETIHY
-370 SGSTLITGGRYQTL
+370 SGSTVITGDGYRTL
-384 RNEYSLSNVATDS
+384 QNEYSISNVATGSD
-397 YSASIGEILPT
+397 YTSIGEILPT

-413 DTYSLVKFYDKN
+413 DLVKFYDKN
-425 GNLVKNDQDAI
+425 GNLVENDQDAI

-468 IYDHTDEDGNLTG
+468 ILDHTDEDGNLTG

-496 YNNNGKI
+496 YDNNGKI
-503 SFIGLYHQIS
+503 SFIGLYHQIF
-513 PDGTMAVSL
+513 PDGKMAVSL
-522 LNANGEQKGDTQYV
+522 LNANGKQIGKTQYV

-604 LPYSYDKLNDLLKGK
+604 LPYSYDKLNDLLSDE

-644 IPYVKQIEV
+644 IPYVKQIKV

-661 TYDGNPAEFNVQSV
+661 TYDGKPAAINVTDV
-675 KWTGG
+675 AWTGLTD
-680 LKTNTLTAGDFD
+680 LKTSTLTADDFTWNTAD
-692 WSTGQA
+692 HKA
-698 PSDAGSYTLS
+698 PTAAGNYTLS
-708 LNKKG
+708 LNANG

-720 NTNYNIQKISGSY
+720 NKNYKIQKISGSY

-739 AEVKAVTYSGSDS
+739 AEV
-752 KTYNGEPAAFDVQS
+752 
-766 VEWTGLTDLNTST
+766 
-779 LTAGDFDW
+779 
-787 STADKQAPSA
+787 
-797 AGAYTL
+797 
-803 SLNETGKAALRAANK
+803 
-818 NYNIKE
+818 
-824 ISGSYSYTINP
+824 
-835 AEVKAVTYSG
+835 
-845 SDSKTYDGEPA
+845 
-856 EFNVQSVKW
+856 
-865 TGLTGLNT
+865 
-873 STLTADD
+873 
-880 FDWSTADKKAP
+880 
-891 SAAGTY
+891 
-897 TLSLNEKGKAALR
+897 
-910 AANKNYNIKE
+910 
-920 ISGSYSYTINPV
+920 
-932 EADKDGHKI
+932 DKDGHKI
-941 PNAPTPQYKNDP
+941 PNAPTPQYKNDPTPQYKNDP

-1043 AAISSLFGLA
+1043 AAIGSLFGLA

>member
-118 NDQDNQKLTGK
+118 NDQDNQQLTGK

-268 LTLYDTNNSSTR
+268 LTLYDTNNSSTK

-290 YQVAQLNDTK
+290 YQVAQLNDTN

-317 FIITPIWGSYYKS
+317 FIITPEYNIWGLYYKS
-330 YEAYRI
+330 SYKAYRI

-350 YKIYYTAPGTMEFN
+350 YNNGYKIYYTAPGTMEFN
-364 DETIHY
+364 SETIHY
-370 SGSTLITGGRYQTL
+370 SGSTVITGDGYRTL
-384 RNEYSLSNVATDS
+384 QNEYSISNVATGSD
-397 YSASIGEILPT
+397 YTSIGEILPT

-413 DTYSLVKFYDKN
+413 DLVKFYDKN
-425 GNLVKNDQDAI
+425 GNLVENDQDAI

-448 KNVSQYLK
+448 ENVSQYLK

-468 IYDHTDEDGNLTG
+468 IDEHTDDDGNLTG

-496 YNNNGKI
+496 YANNGQI

-522 LNANGEQKGDTQYV
+522 LDANGTQIGSTQDV
-536 RAGKSVK
+536 GAGKSVK
-543 FDSDYGYAGYNWTAR
+543 FDSDHGYAGYNWTAR

-578 LYDKATGATLKEKQ
+578 LYDKATGDTLEEVQ

-604 LPYSYDKLNDLLKGK
+604 LPYRYGQLNDLLK

-644 IPYVKQIEV
+644 IPYVKQIKV

-661 TYDGNPAEFNVQSV
+661 TYDG
-675 KWTGG
+675 
-680 LKTNTLTAGDFD
+680 
-692 WSTGQA
+692 
-698 PSDAGSYTLS
+698 
-708 LNKKG
+708 
-713 EAALRAA
+713 
-720 NTNYNIQKISGSY
+720 
-733 SYTIKP
+733 KP
-739 AEVKAVTYSGSDS
+739 AAINVT
-752 KTYNGEPAAFDVQS
+752 DVA
-766 VEWTGLTDLNTST
+766 WTGLTDLKTST
-779 LTAGDFDW
+779 LTADDFTW
-787 STADKQAPSA
+787 NTADHKAPTA
-797 AGAYTL
+797 AGNYTL
-803 SLNETGKAALRAANK
+803 SLNANGEAALRAANK
-818 NYNIKE
+818 NYKIQK

-835 AEVKAVTYSG
+835 AEV
-845 SDSKTYDGEPA
+845 
-856 EFNVQSVKW
+856 
-865 TGLTGLNT
+865 
-873 STLTADD
+873 
-880 FDWSTADKKAP
+880 
-891 SAAGTY
+891 
-897 TLSLNEKGKAALR
+897 
-910 AANKNYNIKE
+910 
-920 ISGSYSYTINPV
+920 
-932 EADKDGHKI
+932 DKDGHKI

-1043 AAISSLFGLA
+1043 AAIGSLFGLA

>member
-1 MEAVMLSR
+1 MESIMLSR

-58 PEKVDATEEN
+58 PEEVNATEEN

-118 NDQDNQKLTGK
+118 NDQDNQQLTGK

-136 NSSER
+136 NSSAE
-141 NESEQQNTSAKNVR
+141 NVR
-155 ENDSTPAAEVN
+155 EIDSPPAAEVN

-226 EKSWRVELFAKDEN
+226 EKSWRVELFAKDKN

-253 KEYPTEYANDNNLNN
+253 KEYPTKYANDNNLNN
-268 LTLYDTNNSSTR
+268 LTLYDTNNSSTG

-290 YQVAQLNDTK
+290 YQVAQLNNTK

-317 FIITPIWGSYYKS
+317 FIITPEYNIWGSYYKS
-330 YEAYRI
+330 EAYRI
-336 SNSNSNHILDLSNG
+336 SNSNHILDLSNG

-364 DETIHY
+364 GETIHY
-370 SGSTLITGGRYQTL
+370 SGSTLITGNGYQTL
-384 RNEYSLSNVATDS
+384 QNEYSISNVATDS
-397 YSASIGEILPT
+397 YSTSIGEIPPT

-425 GNLVKNDQDAI
+425 GNLVENDQDAI

-448 KNVSQYLK
+448 ENVSQYLK
-456 VHKGYYLSNQKE
+456 VHEGYYLSNQKE
-468 IYDHTDEDGNLTG
+468 IHDHTDEDGNLTG
-481 SISDFEVGGYYRKVY
+481 SISGFEVGGYYRKVY
-496 YNNNGKI
+496 YDNKGQI
-503 SFIGLYHQIS
+503 RFIGLYHQIS

-522 LNANGEQKGDTQYV
+522 LNAEGKQIGNTQDV
-536 RAGKSVK
+536 GADKSVK
-543 FDSDYGYAGYNWTAR
+543 FDSDHGYAGYNWTAR

-578 LYDKATGATLKEKQ
+578 LYDKTTGATLKEVQ
-592 YKNDDSDPASAQ
+592 YNNDDSDPASAQ
-604 LPYSYDKLNDLLKGK
+604 LPYSYGQLNDLLE

-644 IPYVKQIEV
+644 IPYVKQIKV

-661 TYDGNPAEFNVQSV
+661 TYDGKPAAFNVQSV
-675 KWTGG
+675 KWTGLTG
-680 LKTNTLTAGDFD
+680 LNTNNLTADDFD

-698 PSDAGSYTLS
+698 PSAAG
-708 LNKKG
+708 
-713 EAALRAA
+713 
-720 NTNYNIQKISGSY
+720 
-733 SYTIKP
+733 
-739 AEVKAVTYSGSDS
+739 
-752 KTYNGEPAAFDVQS
+752 TYN
-766 VEWTGLTDLNTST
+766 
-779 LTAGDFDW
+779 
-787 STADKQAPSA
+787 
-797 AGAYTL
+797 L
-803 SLNETGKAALRAANK
+803 SLNEKGEAALRAANK

-835 AEVKAVTYSG
+835 AE
-845 SDSKTYDGEPA
+845 
-856 EFNVQSVKW
+856 
-865 TGLTGLNT
+865 
-873 STLTADD
+873 
-880 FDWSTADKKAP
+880 ADKDGHK
-891 SAAGTY
+891 
-897 TLSLNEKGKAALR
+897 
-910 AANKNYNIKE
+910 
-920 ISGSYSYTINPV
+920 PV
-932 EADKDGHKI
+932 EVDKDGHKI

-1012 VEKSTSTNDK
+1012 VEKSTLTNDK

-1043 AAISSLFGLA
+1043 AAIGSLFGLA